1 MANRVLLGKHPTHGM
16 GLYVSK
22 KGSDVTAITELD
34 EFAFTTKA
42 ATIGQLVSFSSHT
55 VAGASGGT
63 PGTTSFTQEN
73 FGKDLLVIAYEGLDN
88 HLGSGHAD
96 VDERHIGYKLIS
108 TQSFGGNGF
117 SSSGMLVSCTA
128 LTGSNAGR
136 SQITLTNYAGSSK
149 IACVLLYRDRL

>member
-55 VAGASGGT
+55 VAAQSGGT
-63 PGTTSFTQEN
+63 PGTTSFIQEN
-73 FGKDLLVIAYEGLDN
+73 FGKDLLVIAYEGTDDHLASN
-88 HLGSGHAD
+88 HTNANKKW
-96 VDERHIGYKLIS
+96 IGYKLLS
-108 TQSFGGNGF
+108 TQSFGGNGL
-117 SSSGMLVSCTA
+117 SSAGVAVSCTA

-136 SQITLTNYAGSSK
+136 SQITLTNYSGSSK

>member
-34 EFAFTTKA
+34 QFAFTTTA

-55 VAGASGGT
+55 VAGASGST

-73 FGKDLLVIAYEGLDN
+73 FGKDLLVIAYEGTDDHLASN
-88 HLGSGHAD
+88 HTNANKKW
-96 VDERHIGYKLIS
+96 IGYKLLS
-108 TQSFGGNGF
+108 TTTFGGNGF
-117 SSSGMLVSCTA
+117 GSAGILVSCTA

-136 SQITLTNYAGSSK
+136 SQITLTNHSSASK

>member
-55 VAGASGGT
+55 VSAASGGT

-73 FGKDLLVIAYEGLDN
+73 FGKDLLVLAYNGLTT
-88 HLGSGHAD
+88 HLNSDHAD
-96 VDERHIGYKLIS
+96 VDNRHIGYKLMS
-108 TQSFGGNGF
+108 LTSFGGNGF
-117 SSSGMLVSCTA
+117 INSGVRVTCTT

-136 SQITLTNYAGSSK
+136 SQITLANHTGSDI
-149 IACVLLYRDRL
+149 IANVLLYRDRL

>member
-22 KGSDVTAITELD
+22 IGSDVTAITELD

-55 VAGASGGT
+55 VAAASGGT

-73 FGKDLLVIAYEGLDN
+73 FGKDLLVIAYEGTDD
-88 HLGSGHAD
+88 HLGSNHTNANKKW
-96 VDERHIGYKLIS
+96 IGYMLLS
-108 TQSFGGNGF
+108 ATSFAGNGF
-117 SSSGMLVSCTA
+117 GSAGILVSCTA

-136 SQITLTNYAGSSK
+136 SQITLTNYSGSSK